1 MHEYPGRSGAVKDGP
16 DMGLARIGRA
26 IGYALE
32 GLRAAWRSEAAFR
45 QEAIGA
51 MVFVPLAFLIPVPLP
66 LRAALAASVL
76 FVLLVEL
83 LNSAIEAAIDRIS
96 TERHPLSKRSKD
108 AGSAAVFVAI
118 AIAAITWAAIV
129 GGWLLS

>member
-1 MHEYPGRSGAVKDGP
+1 MNEYPDSRGAVEDGP
-16 DMGLARIGRA
+16 DMGLARVGRA
-26 IGYALE
+26 IGYSLE

-51 MVFVPLAFLIPVPLP
+51 MVLVPLAFLIPVPLP

-76 FVLLVEL
+76 LVLVVEL

-96 TERHPLSKRSKD
+96 TERHALSKRAKD
-108 AGSAAVFVAI
+108 TGSAAVLVAI